1 VLPRNPALADLVLTW
16 ILGALAPLDSVW
28 EERLR
33 AERLDAGAK
42 TGMAKWWRDLRLAR
56 G

>member
-1 VLPRNPALADLVLTW
+1 LADLVLGW
-16 ILGALAPLDSVW
+16 ILGELAPLDSVW

-42 TGMAKWWRDLRLAR
+42 TGLAKWVQDRLLAR